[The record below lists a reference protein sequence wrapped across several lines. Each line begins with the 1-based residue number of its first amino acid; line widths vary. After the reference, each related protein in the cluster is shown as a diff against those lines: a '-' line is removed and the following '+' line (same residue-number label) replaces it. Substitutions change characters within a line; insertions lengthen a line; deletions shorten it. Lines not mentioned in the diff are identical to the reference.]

1 MNGVYRIV
9 FTVIAL
15 TIAVVSCS
23 EQQSRVIEQTQESTA
38 VQDTLAVVPQD
49 TLVFTATRDTITLAE
64 YEAMKS
70 EITAPK
76 KKAKGRQRKKAKA
89 PTRQGLDCYIS
100 AYIEPELEPTDL
112 GLYGNVESV
121 RETEYSIFEENGKY
135 IKQKS
140 SVYFYELSE
149 HGDFAKV
156 IRYEPDKEAFVISQ
170 YNCNYNKDG
179 KMTYLQYNDRGWN
192 NEWRQTEEKYK
203 YDDEGKLI
211 AKESGAYLTIFQY
224 DRKGQIVKELTYNA
238 DTLSYIKKYDNKGRI
253 IKELSYECDTLFN
266 AAIYR
271 YSRRGSISI
280 KEQLMDFGEWYRK
293 VWYVVAEYD
302 EHDRILVEYNYYSPD
317 CFGLS
322 DYSYDKRGNRTSFS
336 CHPRFGYM
344 EDGGDMPVVAY
355 YTYDSYNRLIS
366 SIGGSKMSYNQFTN
380 KYDAKG
386 NLVHHKCDS
395 YLISFKY
402 DSVGNVVET
411 IKGDSD
417 SNRLTLTEYE
427 ITYRK

>member
-203 YDDEGKLI
+203 YDDEGNLPKL
-211 AKESGAYLTIFQY
+211 
-224 DRKGQIVKELTYNA
+224 R
-238 DTLSYIKKYDNKGRI
+238 
-253 IKELSYECDTLFN
+253 
-266 AAIYR
+266 
-271 YSRRGSISI
+271 
-280 KEQLMDFGEWYRK
+280 
-293 VWYVVAEYD
+293 
-302 EHDRILVEYNYYSPD
+302 
-317 CFGLS
+317 
-322 DYSYDKRGNRTSFS
+322 
-336 CHPRFGYM
+336 
-344 EDGGDMPVVAY
+344 
-355 YTYDSYNRLIS
+355 
-366 SIGGSKMSYNQFTN
+366 
-380 KYDAKG
+380 
-386 NLVHHKCDS
+386 
-395 YLISFKY
+395 
-402 DSVGNVVET
+402 
-411 IKGDSD
+411 
-417 SNRLTLTEYE
+417 
-427 ITYRK
+427 